1 MSQPFS
7 EGPSVRKTVTGP
19 LDRSTGS
26 HETET
31 AERLRRL
38 AALAAVGE
46 TSLAP
51 VSDPAEL
58 STVLA
63 EVARLR
69 RKRLVSF
76 IARALAQDIHGGREQ
91 T

>member
-7 EGPSVRKTVTGP
+7 EGSSVRKTVTGS
-19 LDRSTGS
+19 LGRSNSS
-26 HETET
+26 HESET

-46 TSLAP
+46 SSVAT

-58 STVLA
+58 SIVLA

-76 IARALAQDIHGGREQ
+76 IARALAQDIHRGREQ
-91 T
+91 S